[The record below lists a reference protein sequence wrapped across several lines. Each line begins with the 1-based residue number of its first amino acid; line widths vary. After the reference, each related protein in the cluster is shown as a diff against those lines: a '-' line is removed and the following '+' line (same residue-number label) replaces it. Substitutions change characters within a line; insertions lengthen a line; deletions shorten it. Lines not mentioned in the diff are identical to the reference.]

1 MDLGRVVLG
10 CSLSE
15 NARKVCLVSTVYVI
29 IACSYFAGFRFRFA
43 GGLSEAAP
51 MSVNHTGVR
60 NDVVEDELTDEASWY
75 LNACL
80 EVSCEVDPF
89 IVIE

>member
-1 MDLGRVVLG
+1 M
-10 CSLSE
+10 
-15 NARKVCLVSTVYVI
+15 
-29 IACSYFAGFRFRFA
+29 F

-51 MSVNHTGVR
+51 VSVNHTGVWD
-60 NDVVEDELTDEASWY
+60 DVVEDELTDEASWY